1 MDETRRFVIRRTSD
15 GLYYNGNQTF
25 NYNNFDGFEKAKV
38 FKNIAGAKN
47 ACLNLD
53 LHQRWYVENK
63 KQKPIEY
70 EIVEIVTMITDNV
83 IKYERK

>member
-38 FKNIAGAKN
+38 FKNIAGAKKRLFESRPTSKMV
-47 ACLNLD
+47 CG
-53 LHQRWYVENK
+53 
-63 KQKPIEY
+63 KQK
-70 EIVEIVTMITDNV
+70 TKTD
-83 IKYERK
+83 RR